1 MCICFLLGEKYTHI
15 IMNDQPY
22 IPGMPPDAISP
33 LARFLPP
40 IESGVCTRW
49 FDAHLSA
56 GSWVL
61 DPFGGAPTQAIRLA
75 RSGARVL
82 VAANNPISRFLLEM
96 AADPPSESDLKA
108 VLAEIAASRKG
119 GERLEVH
126 LKELYKTECGKCK
139 RSITADAFLWR
150 KDENEPFARVYTCPH
165 CGDAGERP
173 VTPADVE
180 RAHALRASDK
190 LHRARVLERVAPL
203 NDPDR
208 PYAEDAV
215 RVYLP
220 RALYVLTTLVNRLDK
235 LELTPVRR
243 RALEALF
250 LAVFDDANTLYPYP
264 TERPRPKQLI
274 VPGQFVEHNLW
285 KTLEDGI
292 ALWTNYAEPTPL
304 TIFPELPEK
313 GGICLFEGKLKDLAE
328 GGQAPRFDAVVTAIP
343 RPNQAFWTLSAL
355 WAGWLWERDAAEHF
369 KVGLRRRRYEWGWHA
384 TALQA
389 AFRHLGALLPE
400 KTPVF
405 ALLGEPERSFLS
417 AATIAA
423 APMFDLKNLAMRTKH
438 DPIQILWQRAD
449 TGKTQKVDL
458 DGVVYEH
465 LHARG
470 ESATYLHLH
479 AQMLSELARAG
490 HLILPQ
496 ESADSALSRVHAT
509 LEDALRVNPKLVR
522 YDGSEKS
529 LQVGLWGLAKGFSPS
544 ERLKSSLHGDIFLPL
559 ADRVEMAVVRYLSRN
574 PNKTLFEI
582 ETEIYPQFS
591 GLETPSKALVDSI
604 LDSYARRSENGT
616 WRLRE
621 NDAPSARH
629 ADLDEMR
636 ALLTDIGL
644 RLGYETSQLNEKTL
658 IWGNQADPTYVFH
671 LIASALIYEI
681 FSQTQWAREKSL
693 LILPGGRAGLLDYKI
708 KRNPALRELSEG
720 WRFIKFRLL
729 RSLGEIPLI
738 TKATWDEQIGSDP
751 IEGRSQRQ
759 LMMF

>member
-1 MCICFLLGEKYTHI
+1 MGAKYTDTT
-15 IMNDQPY
+15 MNDQSY
-22 IPGMPPDAISP
+22 IPGTPPDGISP

-40 IESGVCTRW
+40 IESRACTTW
-49 FDAHLSA
+49 FDAHLTP

-75 RSGARVL
+75 RNGARML

-96 AADPPSESDLKA
+96 AANPPSESDLKA
-108 VLAEIAASRKG
+108 ALAEIAASRKG
-119 GERLEVH
+119 SERLEVH

-139 RSITADAFLWR
+139 RGITADAFLWR
-150 KDENEPFARVYTCPH
+150 KDANEPFARVYTCPH
-165 CGDAGERP
+165 CNDAGERL

-235 LELTPVRR
+235 LSLSHVRR
-243 RALEALF
+243 RALEAL
-250 LAVFDDANTLYPYP
+250 LLTVFDDANTLYPHP

-285 KTLEDGI
+285 KTLEDSI
-292 ALWTNYAEPTPL
+292 ALWANYADPTPL

-328 GGQAPRFDAVVTAIP
+328 SGQAPKFDAAVTAIP

-355 WAGWLWERDAAEHF
+355 WAGWLWEQEAAEHF

-384 TALQA
+384 SALQA

-423 APMFDLKNLAMRTKH
+423 APLFELKNLAMRTKH

-449 TGKTQKVDL
+449 AGKTKKVDL
-458 DGVVYEH
+458 DGAVYKH

-479 AQMLSELARAG
+479 AQMLSELARARS
-490 HLILPQ
+490 LLLPQ
-496 ESADSALSRVHAT
+496 EAADSALSRIHAT
-509 LEDALRVNPKLVR
+509 CADALGNNPKLTR

-529 LQVGLWGLAKGFSPS
+529 IQVGLWGID
-544 ERLKSSLHGDIFLPL
+544 EVKSIPL
-559 ADRVEMAVVRYLSRN
+559 ADRVEMAVVRFLSRD
-574 PNKTLFEI
+574 PDKTLFEI
-582 ETEIYPQFS
+582 ETEIYPQFT
-591 GLETPSKALVDSI
+591 GLETPSKALVDAI
-604 LDSYARRSENGT
+604 LDSYGNRAENGT

-644 RLGYETSQLNEKTL
+644 RLGYETKQLNEKTL
-658 IWGNQADPTYVFH
+658 VWGSQADPTYVFH
-671 LIASALIYEI
+671 LIASTLVYEI
-681 FSQTQWAREKSL
+681 FSQTKWAREKSL
-693 LILPGGRAGLLDYKI
+693 LILPGGRAGLFDYKI
-708 KRNPALRELSEG
+708 KRNPALRELSTG

-751 IEGRSQRQ
+751 IEGRSQSQ